1 MGLYINGDFETT
13 SGATRQAYARID
25 SYRVDKV
32 TSRVRFSV
40 SYWISRD
47 AGHNFNRQYIDE
59 SMKNA
64 TGLFS
69 NKVISYINSEDGVN
83 IEFPT
88 FMDLKLTRSEEI
100 QIPVYEKVETTKEV
114 PYVSFDEEG
123 NEVTKY
129 RTLTLNKSEIT
140 GYNTETKD
148 VIANDLLGD
157 IPGFCYGKLIEALTA
172 VENGIQVQRD

>member
-13 SGATRQAYARID
+13 AGSTTRAYARID

-40 SYWISRD
+40 SYWITKE
-47 AGHNFNRQYIDE
+47 AGHNFNRQYLDE

-69 NKVISYINSEDGVN
+69 NKLLSYINSEDGTN

-88 FMDLKLTRSEEI
+88 FMDVKLTRTEAI
-100 QIPVYEKVETTKEV
+100 QVPVYGNVESSKQV
-114 PYVSFDEEG
+114 PYVSFDDDG

-129 RTLTLNKSEIT
+129 RTLTLNKSVVISHDT
-140 GYNTETKD
+140 VTKE

-157 IPGFCYGKLIEALTA
+157 IPGFCYGKLTQAITD
-172 VENGIQVQRD
+172 VESGIQVQRD